1 MITISKKNMANRVI
15 AVILTLLTVIAS
27 IPSSI
32 IIVSAQTN
40 EHENCV
46 IITVTDDDANPIS
59 GATVKYTIKEN
70 EAGTNNFETID
81 KEEKTGDDG
90 IVEVLSSDSY
100 FDDLII
106 TATVS
111 MEGYKTNS
119 ETIKESAIELKNQNF
134 TVKLEKSE
142 LPDIEGVMVT
152 PLDSTYSKNNE
163 QELVYAS
170 AKTEGVTIEYSTDGE
185 KWSTEVPTEEN
196 AGSYGVYVRMTKDGY
211 KTYLSGKLTAKINKA
226 DITGIDITR
235 RILKYKE
242 ELSRELV
249 VCSGAFEPE
258 DTVTWY
264 VNGEKTENSDIPNG
278 YAIGNYS
285 VTLVVNRGDNYNE
298 FSKTVDTKILDSQLE
313 LEGLSITGYKG
324 EYDDSNHDAI
334 TIKEQGEYI
343 LEYQLDNGDD
353 EVNENA
359 WSETV
364 PSVKDAGTYVVWVK
378 ASLKKSEDSEPEE
391 IAVAPYNVYVE
402 KATQTLS
409 FKNYKGTDTKV
420 KLTQAELQ
428 EGKEYDFSAVDGDGK
443 ANSSI
448 SYKVDT
454 SVENAATIDENGK
467 LIVNGA
473 GRITITATL
482 AEDQNHKE
490 CSIEHMLC
498 VDGKEEAGKWIS
510 IPKDEVS
517 YTLGNKNGIPSNI
530 AKNTAILD
538 KGELTYSVED
548 GVSVGLEADSTGKI
562 YVSDYEKVVEAIEK
576 NGGTLEAKIVIKK
589 AKCAWEIGAL
599 ECGYPADS
607 SSYTLKITMAN
618 APTESCK
625 IYSVDA
631 PDEELTKENGDNGWY
646 NTELLVKP
654 DSEYSIIRADE
665 LSGDN
670 PKFGDYVKIGDKETD
685 QGEKN
690 DRCVYLRNKDNGE
703 ITQKVVL
710 NISKVDTIA
719 PQNLGIIYPTANEKD
734 SVKYY
739 GDKVTIMFVA
749 YDAASGVDHFEW
761 KYTKENGTSE
771 SILDTDSGIVA
782 AQKDTTD
789 SSKYIGMLTLPEN
802 QVEQLRGNLQIK
814 AVDKAGKMSDG
825 YTDTGVFVIDTIAPN
840 QKVEYRLK
848 EGIGVSQMYGGKH
861 YFSGAVEFTFKIE
874 EANFYSEDVVIKV
887 SKDGGEPV
895 RQSISWS
902 STNAQDEYVAT
913 MTLADDAEYV
923 VTMEYADRS
932 GKTMTSYTSEKIVV
946 DTIAPTMT
954 TEYSLA
960 DNSFENKDYYNKDL
974 TATFTVTER
983 NFYKEDVIVKVKKN
997 DGTAEIM
1004 TPTWSDDGAD
1014 THIGTLVIPAAADHS
1029 NDGDYII
1036 SVEYKD
1042 RSSNEM
1048 TAYTSN
1054 TKVIDTTKPV
1064 IDVQYANNSPI
1075 NELTDVENHLRKYY
1089 ATTQTA
1095 TVTITEHNFNAS
1107 DVQYS
1112 VVTKDVGGNVIDNS
1126 ALYSVSSWIRD
1137 GDRSVFTITYPGDA
1151 NYTFDIEYTDLAK
1164 VSADTYSTDY
1174 FTVDTTKPANLTV
1187 SYSNSVLDTI
1197 LNTITF
1203 GFYNAKATVT
1213 VTATDNISGVNCIKY
1228 SYLKAS
1234 DVSGVNAEMVDAV
1247 IDASGIS
1254 VSNGGATGTASFEIP
1269 RSVLTAQSQFNGT
1282 VNFAATD
1289 RANNESDYLR
1299 DTKRIVV
1306 DNIAPT
1312 VDVQYNAPVQ
1322 TVNGVAYYDGD
1333 INATITVNEANF
1345 YSEDVQISVTKDGA
1359 SVPVNTNW
1367 TDSSTD
1373 VHVGT
1378 FTLSADGDYMVGI
1391 KYTDKSS
1398 NAMQE
1403 YSSDQMTI
1411 DTEITEATI
1420 TVNGQDADGMAFKD
1434 EVVPAV
1440 NFDDT
1445 NFESCEVKMFRTSFA
1460 DKNVDVTDKF
1470 IAGHISLNETGGNGE
1485 FDTFDKIAENDGIYT
1500 ITTELKD
1507 KAGHTS
1513 EKSITFTVNRFGS
1526 VYEYSDFLISLIS
1539 DGGAYVQSIN
1549 DDLVITEYN
1558 ADRLVSDSLDIE
1570 ILRDGKP
1577 LDNVEY
1583 SVSPEINDTVETGAS
1598 GWYQY
1603 TYTIPK
1609 DNFASDGVYKI
1620 AVSSEDATGN
1630 SPENDNYD
1638 DKNILFRVDS
1648 TVPEITSITGL
1659 ENSVVNATEQTVKYT
1674 VYDTIGLAS
1683 VLVYVD
1689 GKEVEN
1695 ISDFSSDANNYA
1707 GDFVLKESSS
1717 AQKVRFVVTDKAGNI
1732 TDTADADFTSSY
1744 GFNDMVTVSTN
1755 MLVRWFANKTLFYG
1769 SIGGGAAVIGVGA
1782 GSVVFFRKRK
1792 VRAAQIKK

>member
-1 MITISKKNMANRVI
+1 MITISKKNLVNRVI

-40 EHENCV
+40 EHDNCV
-46 IITVTDDDANPIS
+46 IITVTDEDDNPIS

-70 EAGTNNFETID
+70 ETGINNFETID
-81 KEEKTGDDG
+81 KEEKTADDG

-119 ETIKESAIELKNQNF
+119 ETIKESTIESNNQNF

-163 QELVYAS
+163 QELVNAS

-211 KTYLSGKLTAKINKA
+211 KTYLSEKLTAKINKA

-235 RILKYKE
+235 RILKYKD

-249 VCSGAFEPE
+249 VCRGAFESE

-264 VNGEKTENSDIPNG
+264 VNGEKTENGDIPKG

-378 ASLKKSEDSEPEE
+378 ASLKESEDSEPEE

-409 FKNYKGTDTKV
+409 FKNYKETESSV
-420 KLTQAELQ
+420 ELTSAQLNNGE
-428 EGKEYDFSAVDGDGK
+428 KYDFSVV
-443 ANSSI
+443 NSGSI
-448 SYKVDT
+448 SYKVVTEAGDDDI
-454 SVENAATIDENGK
+454 ATIDDSGM
-467 LIVNGA
+467 LTVSGIGVITVSATIA
-473 GRITITATL
+473 GN
-482 AEDQNHKE
+482 DNYKE
-490 CSIEHMLC
+490 CTIEHTLNVSGRSGVGEWISVPTDIVEYALGNNSGIASNQVVYNNYRDKGVITYSIENSSSLGLKIDK
-498 VDGKEEAGKWIS
+498 DGKIS
-510 IPKDEVS
+510 I
-517 YTLGNKNGIPSNI
+517 
-530 AKNTAILD
+530 A
-538 KGELTYSVED
+538 
-548 GVSVGLEADSTGKI
+548 
-562 YVSDYEKVVEAIEK
+562 DYEKLINKIEE
-576 NGGTLEAKIVIKK
+576 NGGILK
-589 AKCAWEIGAL
+589 AKVKIDKEAYSKKSWFNKCK
-599 ECGYPADS
+599 YPADS
-607 SSYTLKITMAN
+607 IYYTLKITMAN

-631 PDEELTKENGDNGWY
+631 LDEELTKENGDNGWY

-719 PQNLGIIYPTANEKD
+719 PLNLGIIYPTANEKD

-749 YDAASGVDHFEW
+749 YDAVSGVDHFEW
-761 KYTKENGTSE
+761 KYTKENGASE

-782 AQKDTTD
+782 AQRDTTD

-814 AVDKAGKMSDG
+814 AVDNAGKMSDG

-1004 TPTWSDDGAD
+1004 TPTWSDDGSDA
-1014 THIGTLVIPAAADHS
+1014 HIGTLVIPAAADHS
-1029 NDGDYII
+1029 DDGDYII

-1089 ATTQTA
+1089 ANTQTA

-1126 ALYSVSSWIRD
+1126 ALYSVSSWTRD

-1213 VTATDNISGVNCIKY
+1213 VTATDNISGVNSIKY